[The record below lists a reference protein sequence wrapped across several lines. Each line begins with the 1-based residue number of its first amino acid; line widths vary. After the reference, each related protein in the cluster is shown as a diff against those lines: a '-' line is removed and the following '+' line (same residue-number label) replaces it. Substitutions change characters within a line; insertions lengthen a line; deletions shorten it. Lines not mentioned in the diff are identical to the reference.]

1 MEISIDEWIY
11 KYIETFLLPDW
22 CIIHQVNI
30 TYNLEN
36 VGLVQQNIL
45 EIESIHSATEWAAT
59 WKQIKHF
66 LILPQTII

>member
-1 MEISIDEWIY
+1 MNE
-11 KYIETFLLPDW
+11 YINIWKHFYLTDW
-22 CIIHQVNI
+22 HIIHQVNI

-45 EIESIHSATEWAAT
+45 EIQNIHSATEQAAT

-66 LILPQTII
+66 LILPKIII